1 MTVWNNKWQSSKMVL
16 RNDDVCPQLETDAN
30 GIDMESESAHGSS
43 SQVRQW
49 IRDSCTTGLL
59 KRRLPFLQWAPTYT
73 FRSIFHDCIAGFTVA
88 LTAIPQGIAYG
99 AVAGLPVEYGLYTA
113 FAGPF
118 VYALLGSVRQ
128 ITVGPTAV
136 MAIMTH
142 EYAVKGGAPYAIVL
156 SFLAGCI
163 ELMAGLLNLG
173 WIMEFISGPVISGFC
188 SAAAVTVITAQF
200 KTLLGLKFPG
210 SSFAKVFSGIFTN
223 WKDISLWDTVL
234 GFSFI
239 FFLLLLKSLTDM
251 RKTCTTWSCL
261 RNRHVSKVM
270 WFVSTCRNALAVVLG
285 CVIAYS
291 FELYGYH
298 PFNLT
303 GEIKSGV
310 PSFHLPPFSF
320 ERPIS
325 NSSLS
330 NSTDPGFELVTFET
344 IVSDLGMGLVMVP
357 MIAILEQVAI
367 AKAFSNGGKT
377 DSTQE
382 MIAVGAGSIFCSFF
396 GCLPLTASF
405 SRSSVMS
412 ASGGKTQFAN
422 FFNGFVIL
430 IALSLLMPTF
440 YYIPKSVLGA
450 VIIVAVYSMVELDEI
465 LPMWRGRRIELIP
478 FGTTFFFCLLINI
491 EYGILI
497 GALVHLLLL
506 AHEATRTKSSY
517 VRYKKQG
524 VGERIILR
532 ADRNLY
538 FPSVERFRQALGKI
552 SSESIDD
559 ATPKTIIID
568 MSRVSE
574 IDHTSLKMLKA
585 MLSSWEKGG
594 EKYSFVNV
602 SVNLEKNML
611 SVLPAGINILHA
623 PTDTDTGDSEDME
636 EAGALLAVSITGK
649 DTQHV

>member
-1 MTVWNNKWQSSKMVL
+1 MVVI
-16 RNDDVCPQLETDAN
+16 NDDVFPHHLENDAN
-30 GIDMESESAHGSS
+30 GSDDGSESDLGSI
-43 SQVRQW
+43 SQVKQW
-49 IRDSCTTGLL
+49 IRGSCTTELL

-142 EYAVKGGAPYAIVL
+142 EYTLKGGAPYAIVL

-173 WIMEFISGPVISGFC
+173 WIMDFISGPVISGFC
-188 SAAAVTVITAQF
+188 SAAAVTVIVAQF

-210 SSFAKVFSGIFTN
+210 SSFAKVFPGIFAN
-223 WKDISLWDTVL
+223 WMDISLWDTVL

-239 FFLLLLKSLTDM
+239 LLLLLLKNLTLL
-251 RKTCTTWSCL
+251 RKTCTNWSCL
-261 RNRHVSKVM
+261 RNRHVSKAI
-270 WFVSTCRNALAVVLG
+270 WFVSTCRNALAVILG

-320 ERPIS
+320 ERPVS
-325 NSSLS
+325 NSSNSS
-330 NSTDPGFELVTFET
+330 NPEFELVTFDT
-344 IVSDLGMGLVMVP
+344 ILSDLGMGLAMVP
-357 MIAILEQVAI
+357 IIAILEQVAI

-382 MIAVGAGSIFCSFF
+382 MIAVGMGSIFCSFF

-412 ASGGKTQFAN
+412 ASGAKTQFAN

-430 IALSLLMPTF
+430 IALSFLMPTF

-450 VIIVAVYSMVELDEI
+450 VIIVAVYSMVEFDEI

-478 FGTTFFFCLLINI
+478 FATTFFCCLLINI
-491 EYGILI
+491 EYGILA
-497 GALVHLLLL
+497 GALIHLLLL

-517 VRYKKQG
+517 IRYKQG

-538 FPSVERFRQALGKI
+538 FPTVERFRQALGRI
-552 SSESIDD
+552 ASDNPNES
-559 ATPKTIIID
+559 TPRSIVID
-568 MSRVSE
+568 MSRVSQV
-574 IDHTSLKMLKA
+574 DHTSLKMLKA
-585 MLSSWEKGG
+585 MLSVWDKKG
-594 EKYSFVNV
+594 ERYSFANV
-602 SVNLEKNML
+602 SQDLERNML
-611 SVLPAGINILHA
+611 AVLPAGINILRVRTE
-623 PTDTDTGDSEDME
+623 TDSADSDENAE
-636 EAGALLAVSITGK
+636 EAGALLAVSTCAK
-649 DTQHV
+649 DGGQRA